1 MSHIAQIKSRMVV
14 KDYVLRALDDLG
26 YKYRVGSLTIGGILA
41 PRQKVDI
48 KVALGFL
55 KSIGLRKS
63 GQHFAVLA
71 NSDTVSRAKLKK
83 FNQQVTQRY
92 SFHAICDKLEQQG
105 FDLVTEEKQ
114 ADGTLNLV
122 LRRAG

>member
-1 MSHIAQIKSRMVV
+1 MSHIAKIRSRMVV

-48 KVALGFL
+48 KVAIGFL
-55 KSIGLRKS
+55 KSVGLRKS
-63 GQHFAVLA
+63 GQHFTVLA
-71 NSDTVSRAKLKK
+71 NSDTVSRGKLNQ
-83 FNQQVTQRY
+83 FNEQVSQRY
-92 SFHAICDKLEQQG
+92 SYHAIRDKLEQQG

-114 ADGTLNLV
+114 PDGTLNLV